1 MVADYPSMISL
12 VLNLIML
19 LTTLGVVMIV
29 VKFSNNNNTFK
40 VLQVNYDNSSLMRI
54 QMKLFKGQAMSLPAF
69 LLVGWFIFLLFFTSF
84 LPTNVVFC
92 LMHMKNLI
100 LYIQNSILFFLYS
113 KQALIL
119 AWLLGRRINL
129 DSIKVSSKSLPF
141 LSSI

>member
-29 VKFSNNNNTFK
+29 VKFSTNNNTFK

-69 LLVGWFIFLLFFTSF
+69 
-84 LPTNVVFC
+84 C
-92 LMHMKNLI
+92 
-100 LYIQNSILFFLYS
+100 
-113 KQALIL
+113 
-119 AWLLGRRINL
+119 
-129 DSIKVSSKSLPF
+129 
-141 LSSI
+141 

>member
-69 LLVGWFIFLLFFTSF
+69 
-84 LPTNVVFC
+84 C
-92 LMHMKNLI
+92 
-100 LYIQNSILFFLYS
+100 
-113 KQALIL
+113 
-119 AWLLGRRINL
+119 
-129 DSIKVSSKSLPF
+129 
-141 LSSI
+141 